1 MRWPKSVFADSLEEL
16 ASEAELHFPPGTTY
30 SIYSLRAEGDEDRV
44 TYRADALPPRSPGA
58 ARTRSTPGDGRTR
71 VGRNL
76 GHDAGPQTEPD
87 GRRTTGGDT
96 ARDPSG
102 ATGRDTGG
110 GVGAPAGSATRP
122 IDGRI
127 AEPGAGPRAV
137 QPGQAGPHGGHP
149 AGQSAGHAT
158 DATGHHR
165 STGTVKGVNPE
176 TVTEIPGWAPEAIP
190 AQALQAGP
198 GLQAAYGLLM
208 DGSGPEAEA
217 GPTPDPGTSADH
229 PAQQPADHPVQY
241 PAKYPAQR
249 PAPRGTAAGRR
260 GGPAGV
266 APWFSTEDPELH
278 QMLEH
283 ASPHAEGLTRATD
296 TGDPDAP
303 LDSSGRRRTRL
314 VFAGLLDDAVE
325 AAERAGHRRWSAAGI
340 LNGGRPGATV
350 VCYGLGDG
358 SDVGTLAEGL
368 HRYAPMHLV
377 LAVDPSRKHAD
388 TQAWVGQLAKVI
400 EPASYVAVPRTVTG
414 TPATVR
420 DLGYRLHTPSEAA
433 QILRR

>member
-1 MRWPKSVFADSLEEL
+1 MRWPRSVFADTLEEL
-16 ASEAELHFPPGTTY
+16 AHEAELYFRPGTTY
-30 SIYSLRAEGDEDRV
+30 SIYSIREEGDEDRV

-87 GRRTTGGDT
+87 GRQTPGGDIGPDT
-96 ARDPSG
+96 AG
-102 ATGRDTGG
+102 T
-110 GVGAPAGSATRP
+110 ATRP

-137 QPGQAGPHGGHP
+137 RQDHAGPHGGH
-149 AGQSAGHAT
+149 SAGYPTETAGRHR
-158 DATGHHR
+158 ATGAV
-165 STGTVKGVNPE
+165 GAVNPE
-176 TVTEIPGWAPEAIP
+176 TVTEIPGWAPESIP
-190 AQALQAGP
+190 TQAFQAGP

-208 DGSGPEAEA
+208 DGSGPGAEA
-217 GPTPDPGTSADH
+217 GPAPATEPSAAHPTEH
-229 PAQQPADHPVQY
+229 PAQDPTQQAVPH
-241 PAKYPAQR
+241 
-249 PAPRGTAAGRR
+249 PAPRRTAAERR

-266 APWFSTEDPELH
+266 VPWFSTEDPEL
-278 QMLEH
+278 QEMLEH
-283 ASPHAEGLTRATD
+283 ASPQAEGLTAAVD
-296 TGDPDAP
+296 LGDPDAP

-340 LNGGRPGATV
+340 LNGGRPGAAV

-358 SDVGTLAEGL
+358 SDVTTLAQGL

-388 TQAWVGQLAKVI
+388 TQAWVGQVAKVI
-400 EPASYVAVPRTVTG
+400 GPASYVAVPRTVTG

-420 DLGYRLHTPSEAA
+420 DLGYRLHTPSEAVE
-433 QILRR
+433 ILRR

>member
-16 ASEAELHFPPGTTY
+16 ASEAELHFRPGTTY
-30 SIYSLRAEGDEDRV
+30 SIYSLRVEGDEDRV
-44 TYRADALPPRSPGA
+44 TYRADALPPRSPGTN
-58 ARTRSTPGDGRTR
+58 RTRSAPGDGRTR

-87 GRRTTGGDT
+87 GHRTTGGDT
-96 ARDPSG
+96 G
-102 ATGRDTGG
+102 GGTGGRVGG
-110 GVGAPAGSATRP
+110 GVGAPAGTATRP

-137 QPGQAGPHGGHP
+137 RQGQADSRGGQP
-149 AGQSAGHAT
+149 AGQPAAAGGRHRGTAGRPRP
-158 DATGHHR
+158 TGAV
-165 STGTVKGVNPE
+165 GAINPE
-176 TVTEIPGWAPEAIP
+176 TVTELPGWAPEAIP
-190 AQALQAGP
+190 AQALQA
-198 GLQAAYGLLM
+198 AYGLLM
-208 DGSGPEAEA
+208 DGSGPDAEA
-217 GPTPDPGTSADH
+217 GPTPVTGPSTDQPAQH
-229 PAQQPADHPVQY
+229 PAQYPGLHPD
-241 PAKYPAQR
+241 
-249 PAPRGTAAGRR
+249 PRGTAAGRR

-266 APWFSTEDPELH
+266 VPWFSTEDPDLRE
-278 QMLEH
+278 MLEH
-283 ASPHAEGLTRATD
+283 ASPQAEGLTAAAD

-358 SDVGTLAEGL
+358 SDVGTLAQGL
-368 HRYAPMHLV
+368 YRYAPMHLV

-400 EPASYVAVPRTVTG
+400 GPASYVAVPRTVTG

-433 QILRR
+433 EILRR